1 MKYLTLTL
9 FLIIM
14 TTLSST
20 AQSTDEKA
28 IQETIIAFAKA
39 ADNNDASALEKEL
52 DNNFRVIMN
61 RLFGSKQVNILERD
75 IYIEK
80 IKNKEF
86 GGDKRS
92 VSFDQ
97 ITLNGNT
104 ASVKTTM
111 KGSKSTLIS
120 LLILVKSEDEKWK
133 IVSDTPIIK

>member
-28 IQETIIAFAKA
+28 IQETITAFAKA

-86 GGDKRS
+86 GGDKRT
-92 VSFDQ
+92 VQF
-97 ITLNGNT
+97 
-104 ASVKTTM
+104 
-111 KGSKSTLIS
+111 
-120 LLILVKSEDEKWK
+120 
-133 IVSDTPIIK
+133 